1 MSSMQ
6 KKSLI
11 ATAAIFCCRFTGLL
25 REIVYTS
32 LFGATG
38 ALDAFLTAFRVP
50 NMLRDMFAEGALSQS
65 FTSVMSK
72 VEKQE
77 GAQAAW
83 GLANRVS
90 TQLIS
95 LMICI
100 VSAGILLAGVF
111 MQQLYPERA
120 RVVLHTPWGAPT
132 MLCADA
138 AYRGT
143 RTNAD
148 GMKEVLFEATEK
160 IEGLTPESCLR
171 LSVVEKLEHGQKIA
185 LTCAAENVPAG
196 VTRIEP
202 RSFMALATDLCRIIW
217 PFILLASVSALCMG
231 VFSQNKGTIKDLGL
245 ENVNISFNVDSS
257 WGIDGFGAL
266 AGYNEGKIIDC
277 YATGSI
283 SLTGEA
289 VDTAGLVGWN
299 AEGSF
304 ERCYAAV
311 NVTVN
316 SGYDSVAC
324 GGLVGRNSGSVKNCY
339 ATGNV
344 SVNARNAH
352 AGGLVGEIGGNYA
365 EVVNCYAT
373 GNAVANGKYTTAG
386 GLVGWGYNIKNCF
399 ATGSVS
405 SYASGNAN
413 SQAHAGGAVGKT
425 NMSTSD
431 YEKVYSPEGQ
441 SISASDNQNTA
452 PIETVTTAESL
463 KSAAFLKDTLGFSE
477 ELWTI
482 ADGAYPTLK

>member
-1 MSSMQ
+1 MKGYWKMKKRIISVIMCMLLVVLAFALTSCGGDPVSHSVKFMNGEEVVYETTFKEGETELHYSEIPSVPSKEHYEGAWEEYTLGTEDIVVNAVYTPIEYTATFKVGNEVVEEVKFTVETTALTEPTVPAKDGYIAGWADYTLEPKNFTVKAVYYKEISTKEQLKAIDDLWGNYRLTADIDLAGESWTPLAFYMNDEEVEFCGTFDGNGFKIKNLTISSM
-6 KKSLI
+6 
-11 ATAAIFCCRFTGLL
+11 G
-25 REIVYTS
+25 
-32 LFGATG
+32 
-38 ALDAFLTAFRVP
+38 
-50 NMLRDMFAEGALSQS
+50 
-65 FTSVMSK
+65 
-72 VEKQE
+72 
-77 GAQAAW
+77 
-83 GLANRVS
+83 
-90 TQLIS
+90 
-95 LMICI
+95 
-100 VSAGILLAGVF
+100 
-111 MQQLYPERA
+111 ERA
-120 RVVLHTPWGAPT
+120 T
-132 MLCADA
+132 
-138 AYRGT
+138 RGY
-143 RTNAD
+143 
-148 GMKEVLFEATEK
+148 
-160 IEGLTPESCLR
+160 GL
-171 LSVVEKLEHGQKIA
+171 
-185 LTCAAENVPAG
+185 
-196 VTRIEP
+196 
-202 RSFMALATDLCRIIW
+202 
-217 PFILLASVSALCMG
+217 
-231 VFSQNKGTIKDLGL
+231 FSQNKGTIKDLGL

-477 ELWTI
+477 EIWTI

>member
-1 MSSMQ
+1 MKGYWKMKKRIISVIMCMLLVVLAFALTSCGGDPVSHSVKFMNGEEVVYETTFKEGETELHYSEIPSVPSKEHYEGAWEEYTLGTEDIVVNAVYTPIEYTATFKVGNEVVEEVKFTVETTALTEPTVPAKDGYIAGWADYTLEPKNFTVKAVYYKEISTKEQLKAIDDLWGNYRLTADIDLAGESWTPLAFYMNDEEVEFCGTFDGNGFKIKNLTISSM
-6 KKSLI
+6 
-11 ATAAIFCCRFTGLL
+11 G
-25 REIVYTS
+25 
-32 LFGATG
+32 
-38 ALDAFLTAFRVP
+38 
-50 NMLRDMFAEGALSQS
+50 
-65 FTSVMSK
+65 
-72 VEKQE
+72 
-77 GAQAAW
+77 
-83 GLANRVS
+83 
-90 TQLIS
+90 
-95 LMICI
+95 
-100 VSAGILLAGVF
+100 
-111 MQQLYPERA
+111 ERA
-120 RVVLHTPWGAPT
+120 T
-132 MLCADA
+132 
-138 AYRGT
+138 RGY
-143 RTNAD
+143 
-148 GMKEVLFEATEK
+148 
-160 IEGLTPESCLR
+160 GL
-171 LSVVEKLEHGQKIA
+171 
-185 LTCAAENVPAG
+185 
-196 VTRIEP
+196 
-202 RSFMALATDLCRIIW
+202 
-217 PFILLASVSALCMG
+217 
-231 VFSQNKGTIKDLGL
+231 FSQNKGTIKDLGL

>member
-1 MSSMQ
+1 MKGYWKMKKRIISVIMSMLLVVLSYALTSCGGDPVSHSVKFMNGEEVVYETTFKEGETELHYSEIPSVPSKEHYEGAWEEYTLGTEDIVVNAVYTPIEYTATFKVGNEVVEEVKFTVETTALTEPTVPAKDGYIAGWADYTLEPKNFTVKAVYYKEISTKEQLKAIDDLWGNYRLTADIDLAGESWTPLAFYMNDEEVEFCGTFDGNGFKIKNLTISSM
-6 KKSLI
+6 
-11 ATAAIFCCRFTGLL
+11 G
-25 REIVYTS
+25 
-32 LFGATG
+32 
-38 ALDAFLTAFRVP
+38 
-50 NMLRDMFAEGALSQS
+50 
-65 FTSVMSK
+65 
-72 VEKQE
+72 
-77 GAQAAW
+77 
-83 GLANRVS
+83 
-90 TQLIS
+90 
-95 LMICI
+95 
-100 VSAGILLAGVF
+100 
-111 MQQLYPERA
+111 ERA
-120 RVVLHTPWGAPT
+120 T
-132 MLCADA
+132 
-138 AYRGT
+138 RGY
-143 RTNAD
+143 
-148 GMKEVLFEATEK
+148 
-160 IEGLTPESCLR
+160 GL
-171 LSVVEKLEHGQKIA
+171 
-185 LTCAAENVPAG
+185 
-196 VTRIEP
+196 
-202 RSFMALATDLCRIIW
+202 
-217 PFILLASVSALCMG
+217 
-231 VFSQNKGTIKDLGL
+231 FSQNKGTIKDLGL

>member
-1 MSSMQ
+1 MKGYWKMKKRIISVIMCMLLVVLAFALTSCGGDPVSHSVKFMNGEEVVYETTFKEGETELHYSEIPSVPSKEHYEGAWEEYTLGTEDIVVNAVYTPIEYTATFKVGNEVVEEVKFTVETTALTEPTVPAKDGYIAGWADYTLEPKNFTVKAVYYKEISTKEQLKAIDDLWGNYRLTADIDLAGESWTPLAFYMNDEEVEFCGTFDGNGFKIKNLTISSM
-6 KKSLI
+6 
-11 ATAAIFCCRFTGLL
+11 G
-25 REIVYTS
+25 
-32 LFGATG
+32 
-38 ALDAFLTAFRVP
+38 
-50 NMLRDMFAEGALSQS
+50 
-65 FTSVMSK
+65 
-72 VEKQE
+72 
-77 GAQAAW
+77 
-83 GLANRVS
+83 
-90 TQLIS
+90 
-95 LMICI
+95 
-100 VSAGILLAGVF
+100 
-111 MQQLYPERA
+111 ERA
-120 RVVLHTPWGAPT
+120 T
-132 MLCADA
+132 
-138 AYRGT
+138 RGY
-143 RTNAD
+143 
-148 GMKEVLFEATEK
+148 
-160 IEGLTPESCLR
+160 GL
-171 LSVVEKLEHGQKIA
+171 
-185 LTCAAENVPAG
+185 
-196 VTRIEP
+196 
-202 RSFMALATDLCRIIW
+202 
-217 PFILLASVSALCMG
+217 
-231 VFSQNKGTIKDLGL
+231 FSQNKGTIKDLGL

-289 VDTAGLVGWN
+289 VDTAGLVGRN

-477 ELWTI
+477 EIWTI

>member
-1 MSSMQ
+1 MKGYWKMKKRIISVIMCMLLVVLAFALTSCGGDPVSHSVKFMNGEEVVYETTFKEGETELHYSEIPSVPSKEHYEGAWEEYTLGTEDIVVNAVYTPIEYTATFKVGNEVVEEVKFTVETTALTEPTVPAKDGYIAGWADYTLEPKNFTVKAVYYKEISTKEQLKAIDDLWGNYRLTADIDLAGESWTPLAFYMNDEEVEFCGTFDGNGFKIKNLTISSM
-6 KKSLI
+6 
-11 ATAAIFCCRFTGLL
+11 G
-25 REIVYTS
+25 
-32 LFGATG
+32 
-38 ALDAFLTAFRVP
+38 
-50 NMLRDMFAEGALSQS
+50 
-65 FTSVMSK
+65 
-72 VEKQE
+72 
-77 GAQAAW
+77 
-83 GLANRVS
+83 
-90 TQLIS
+90 
-95 LMICI
+95 
-100 VSAGILLAGVF
+100 
-111 MQQLYPERA
+111 ERA
-120 RVVLHTPWGAPT
+120 T
-132 MLCADA
+132 
-138 AYRGT
+138 RGY
-143 RTNAD
+143 
-148 GMKEVLFEATEK
+148 GLFSK
-160 IEGLTPESCLR
+160 
-171 LSVVEKLEHGQKIA
+171 
-185 LTCAAENVPAG
+185 
-196 VTRIEP
+196 
-202 RSFMALATDLCRIIW
+202 
-217 PFILLASVSALCMG
+217 
-231 VFSQNKGTIKDLGL
+231 NKGTIKDLGL

-257 WGIDGFGAL
+257 WGIDGFGAI

-477 ELWTI
+477 EIWTI